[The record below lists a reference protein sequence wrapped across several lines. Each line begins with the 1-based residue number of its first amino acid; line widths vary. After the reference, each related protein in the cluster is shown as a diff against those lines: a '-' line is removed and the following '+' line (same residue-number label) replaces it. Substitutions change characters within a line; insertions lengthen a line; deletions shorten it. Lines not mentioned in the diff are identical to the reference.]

1 MNNLN
6 QKNEELLMTE
16 EEPVPEE
23 YKEPKLSINANA
35 LKQDN
40 NIVYNSF
47 KNGKISSGPN
57 IVFTSKPNI
66 NNINNISSV
75 NKKLNTD
82 NNQNKNSN
90 INNNNNSITLSR
102 VSKAKTSL
110 SNYDNS
116 KYENYNLEKMRYNF
130 LKEYSNI
137 HLDKSENFLKRMK
150 FDICKRQMK
159 EYKINELIEQ
169 NKVKMDE
176 EGRIEA
182 FNRLISDAN
191 RRLEAQEN
199 LENMKNKLSEDLISN
214 DKKKYSDEIWNEIYK
229 KRFKN
234 YEENCNKK
242 KEEEMKKKQNK
253 KLKEE
258 IAEINLCK
266 SKKKPQKLIDEAS
279 KRMYDEAIRRK
290 IKMSDKID
298 RINKYNNEVED
309 ASKYTKKIKSESYT
323 FIDDPHDDFV
333 NNINVTS
340 NNRLSYNDFY
350 VGKKI
355 NNKEKMKKTKGM
367 SVAEFNNKR
376 FDKKP
381 RAGKSYNGKNININ
395 KMNEKYFNDYM
406 KKNEQLYI
414 KEKEKNNNLINITN
428 NKDNLASDN
437 IGVNNIVEQFF
448 LRQIDKNKDNI

>member
-1 MNNLN
+1 MNNLK
-6 QKNEELLMTE
+6 KNDEILMTE

-23 YKEPKLSINANA
+23 YKEQKLSINSNA

-40 NIVYNSF
+40 N
-47 KNGKISSGPN
+47 KILSGAN
-57 IVFTSKPNI
+57 KVFTSKPNI
-66 NNINNISSV
+66 NNINNIST
-75 NKKLNTD
+75 NKKLHTE
-82 NNQNKNSN
+82 NNQNKNNN
-90 INNNNNSITLSR
+90 ITNNNSITLSR

-110 SNYDNS
+110 SNFDNS
-116 KYENYNLEKMRYNF
+116 KYENYNLEQMRYNF

-169 NKVKMDE
+169 NKLRMDE

-199 LENMKNKLSEDLISN
+199 LENMKNKLSEDLIN
-214 DKKKYSDEIWNEIYK
+214 NEKKKYNDEIWNEIYK
-229 KRFKN
+229 KRFKT
-234 YEENCNKK
+234 YEENVNKK
-242 KEEEMKKKQNK
+242 KEDLIKKKQNK

-258 IAEINLCK
+258 IDTINLCK

-290 IKMSDKID
+290 IKMNDKLD
-298 RINKYNNEVED
+298 RINKYNNEIDD

-323 FIDDPHDDFV
+323 FIDDNNDNDDFINTIN
-333 NNINVTS
+333 NNINVTNN

-355 NNKEKMKKTKGM
+355 NNKDKIKKTKGM

-376 FDKKP
+376 FEKKT
-381 RAGKSYNGKNININ
+381 RGGKSYNGKNMN

-406 KKNEQLYI
+406 KKNEQL
-414 KEKEKNNNLINITN
+414 NLNLINDKN
-428 NKDNLASDN
+428 NLNKDN
-437 IGVNNIVEQFF
+437 IGVSNIVEQFF
-448 LRQIDKNKDNI
+448 LRQINNNEDNI

>member
-1 MNNLN
+1 MNNLK
-6 QKNEELLMTE
+6 KNDEILMTE

-23 YKEPKLSINANA
+23 YKEQKLSINSNA

-40 NIVYNSF
+40 N
-47 KNGKISSGPN
+47 KILSGAN
-57 IVFTSKPNI
+57 KVFTSKPNI
-66 NNINNISSV
+66 NNINNINNIST
-75 NKKLNTD
+75 NKKLHTE
-82 NNQNKNSN
+82 NNQNKNNN
-90 INNNNNSITLSR
+90 ITNNNSITLSR

-110 SNYDNS
+110 SNFDNS
-116 KYENYNLEKMRYNF
+116 KYENYNLEQMRYNF

-169 NKVKMDE
+169 NKLRMDE

-199 LENMKNKLSEDLISN
+199 LENMKNKLSEDLIN
-214 DKKKYSDEIWNEIYK
+214 NEKKKYSDEIWNEIYK
-229 KRFKN
+229 KRFKT
-234 YEENCNKK
+234 YEENVNKK
-242 KEEEMKKKQNK
+242 KEDLIKKKQNK

-258 IAEINLCK
+258 IDTINLCK

-290 IKMSDKID
+290 IKMNDKLD
-298 RINKYNNEVED
+298 RINKYNNEIDD

-323 FIDDPHDDFV
+323 FIDDNNDNDDFININ
-333 NNINVTS
+333 NNINVTNN

-355 NNKEKMKKTKGM
+355 NNKDKIKKTKGM

-376 FDKKP
+376 FEKKT
-381 RAGKSYNGKNININ
+381 RGGKSYNGKNMN

-406 KKNEQLYI
+406 KKNEQL
-414 KEKEKNNNLINITN
+414 NLNLINDKN
-428 NKDNLASDN
+428 NLNKDN
-437 IGVNNIVEQFF
+437 IGVSNIVEQFF
-448 LRQIDKNKDNI
+448 LRQINNNEDNI

>member
-1 MNNLN
+1 MNNLK
-6 QKNEELLMTE
+6 KNDEILMTE

-23 YKEPKLSINANA
+23 YKEQKLSINSNA

-40 NIVYNSF
+40 N
-47 KNGKISSGPN
+47 KISSGAN
-57 IVFTSKPNI
+57 KVFTSKPNI
-66 NNINNISSV
+66 NNINNINNIST
-75 NKKLNTD
+75 NKKLHTE
-82 NNQNKNSN
+82 NNQNKNNN
-90 INNNNNSITLSR
+90 ITNNNSITLSR

-110 SNYDNS
+110 SNFDNS
-116 KYENYNLEKMRYNF
+116 KYENYNLEQMRYNF

-169 NKVKMDE
+169 NKARMDE

-199 LENMKNKLSEDLISN
+199 LENMKNKLSEDLIN
-214 DKKKYSDEIWNEIYK
+214 NEKKKYSDEIWNEIYK
-229 KRFKN
+229 KRFKT
-234 YEENCNKK
+234 YEENVNKK
-242 KEEEMKKKQNK
+242 KEDLIKKKQNK

-258 IAEINLCK
+258 IDTINLCK

-290 IKMSDKID
+290 IKMNDKLD
-298 RINKYNNEVED
+298 RINKYNNEIDD

-323 FIDDPHDDFV
+323 FIDDNNDNDDFININ
-333 NNINVTS
+333 NNINVTNN

-355 NNKEKMKKTKGM
+355 NNKDKIKKTKGM

-376 FDKKP
+376 FEKKT
-381 RAGKSYNGKNININ
+381 RGGKSYNGKNMN

-406 KKNEQLYI
+406 KKNEQL
-414 KEKEKNNNLINITN
+414 NLNLINDKN
-428 NKDNLASDN
+428 NLNKDN
-437 IGVNNIVEQFF
+437 IGVSNIVEQFF
-448 LRQIDKNKDNI
+448 LRQINNNEDNI

>member
-1 MNNLN
+1 MNNLK
-6 QKNEELLMTE
+6 KNDEILMTE

-23 YKEPKLSINANA
+23 YKEQKLSINSNA

-40 NIVYNSF
+40 N
-47 KNGKISSGPN
+47 KILSGAN
-57 IVFTSKPNI
+57 KVFTSKPNI
-66 NNINNISSV
+66 NNINNIST
-75 NKKLNTD
+75 NKKLHTE
-82 NNQNKNSN
+82 NNQNKNNN
-90 INNNNNSITLSR
+90 ITNNNSITLSR

-110 SNYDNS
+110 SNFDNS
-116 KYENYNLEKMRYNF
+116 KYENYNLEQMRYNF

-169 NKVKMDE
+169 NKLRMDE

-199 LENMKNKLSEDLISN
+199 LENMKNKLSEDLIN
-214 DKKKYSDEIWNEIYK
+214 NEKKKYSDEIWNEIYK
-229 KRFKN
+229 KRFKT
-234 YEENCNKK
+234 YEENVNKK
-242 KEEEMKKKQNK
+242 KEDLIKKKQNK

-258 IAEINLCK
+258 IDTINLCK

-290 IKMSDKID
+290 IKMNDKLD
-298 RINKYNNEVED
+298 RINKYNNEIDD

-323 FIDDPHDDFV
+323 FIDDNGDNDDSININ
-333 NNINVTS
+333 NNINVTNN

-355 NNKEKMKKTKGM
+355 NNKDKIKKTKGM

-376 FDKKP
+376 FEKKT
-381 RAGKSYNGKNININ
+381 RGGKSYNGKNMN

-406 KKNEQLYI
+406 KKNEQL
-414 KEKEKNNNLINITN
+414 NLNLINDKN
-428 NKDNLASDN
+428 NLNKDN
-437 IGVNNIVEQFF
+437 IGVSNIVEQFF
-448 LRQIDKNKDNI
+448 LRQINNNEDNI